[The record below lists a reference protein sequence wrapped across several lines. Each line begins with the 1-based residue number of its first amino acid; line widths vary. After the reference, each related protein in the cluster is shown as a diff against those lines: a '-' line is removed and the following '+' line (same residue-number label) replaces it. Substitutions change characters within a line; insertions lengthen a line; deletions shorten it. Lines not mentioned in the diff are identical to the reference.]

1 GTASFGFL
9 VNNPGPIPTAFT
21 LNGAACGGT
30 AASSTPALSS
40 SSAPT
45 SATTSSRSSSSVANT
60 AARWLLDSTNSTFHF
75 VTVKKTA
82 TGVETPESL
91 TFSQLQGTVAATGQ
105 ATLTIPL
112 ASISTGNAT
121 RDPRMQGMLFETNYL
136 PSLHF
141 TTQLDLAV
149 IDAMA
154 AGSTAVQSLTG
165 NLVLHGIVKPIS
177 FDALVVKHSSGSVSF
192 SPRKPIVINSTDYDL
207 NAGVEALR
215 LAAGLSTIGEK
226 VPVYFKMFLNRDNP
240 DNVPAIALAP
250 APDAAINLSGTLSN
264 VTGAAN
270 LNWVDVSSN
279 ETGFLV
285 RRKLAGTTGQWVTM
299 PGPIAANTVSY
310 IDSLTVGGSYE
321 YKVISYTDSIPA
333 TATSALTLVYAIGSS
348 ASSTSSSVAT
358 TSSSAPSSTS
368 SSVALN
374 GQTIFTQQCASCHAL
389 TNSFPTQR
397 NLATLASY
405 IDANMPIQNPAL
417 CDANCSNAVAAYLL
431 GRFTGSSSSS
441 SSVASLSS
449 SSVSSVCVGD
459 SCAPAY
465 ADRLL
470 RVLTKSEYINSVNDL
485 TGVNIETTFDSA
497 TLGSIP
503 ADLVVSG
510 FTNNARAVINENSA
524 RAYTA
529 LASKIAT
536 ATNATTIA
544 NCTGTL
550 AACGETFVT
559 GFAKRAFRRPLT
571 TEERTNFIGLFN
583 ATYAANNSEAIKFAV
598 RAVLESPQFLYRSEV
613 GVKVADLRA
622 GIVDA
627 SANLT
632 WNDVPSADRNVLPD
646 TAYVLTPYELASF
659 LAFTYTGST
668 PDATLLTAADNKAL
682 ATKTQIDAQIERL
695 LTNTKARQH
704 FGKFAVQWLG
714 VDGLP
719 YENRSATLYPN
730 YTPAV
735 KTAMLDEVRAIY
747 NDVIL
752 DGAPFTNLYASTY
765 TFANATLAQY
775 YGLGTSGLGSNMQ
788 KVTAPG
794 RGGLM
799 TTGAFLAQNAHAEKT
814 APILRSVRIRRAL
827 LCHDVPPPPTGVSL
841 DKLRDDQQKA
851 FDNLKAAQGGF
862 ATTRQEYHFL
872 TGVTPCTNCHEKIIN
887 PLGFGFENFDPVG
900 LPRTRDSNNLPIA
913 MEADDGTL
921 YGVSSMQDGASLR
934 FTDGKNFGEQLI
946 SSAAGLNQV
955 RSCFIQNNFRMAFA
969 TGLNYYD
976 RNQIG
981 TDGSPIP
988 LSDAQKQ
995 NNANELAVLIQQ
1007 MTANGNSTKV
1017 MLQTLG
1023 NLKSVRYR
1031 KDYN

>member
-1 GTASFGFL
+1 
-9 VNNPGPIPTAFT
+9 
-21 LNGAACGGT
+21 
-30 AASSTPALSS
+30 
-40 SSAPT
+40 
-45 SATTSSRSSSSVANT
+45 
-60 AARWLLDSTNSTFHF
+60 
-75 VTVKKTA
+75 
-82 TGVETPESL
+82 
-91 TFSQLQGTVAATGQ
+91 
-105 ATLTIPL
+105 
-112 ASISTGNAT
+112 
-121 RDPRMQGMLFETNYL
+121 
-136 PSLHF
+136 
-141 TTQLDLAV
+141 
-149 IDAMA
+149 
-154 AGSTAVQSLTG
+154 
-165 NLVLHGIVKPIS
+165 
-177 FDALVVKHSSGSVSF
+177 
-192 SPRKPIVINSTDYDL
+192 
-207 NAGVEALR
+207 
-215 LAAGLSTIGEK
+215 
-226 VPVYFKMFLNRDNP
+226 
-240 DNVPAIALAP
+240 
-250 APDAAINLSGTLSN
+250 
-264 VTGAAN
+264 
-270 LNWVDVSSN
+270 
-279 ETGFLV
+279 
-285 RRKLAGTTGQWVTM
+285 
-299 PGPIAANTVSY
+299 
-310 IDSLTVGGSYE
+310 
-321 YKVISYTDSIPA
+321 
-333 TATSALTLVYAIGSS
+333 
-348 ASSTSSSVAT
+348 
-358 TSSSAPSSTS
+358 
-368 SSVALN
+368 
-374 GQTIFTQQCASCHAL
+374 
-389 TNSFPTQR
+389 
-397 NLATLASY
+397 
-405 IDANMPIQNPAL
+405 
-417 CDANCSNAVAAYLL
+417 
-431 GRFTGSSSSS
+431 
-441 SSVASLSS
+441 
-449 SSVSSVCVGD
+449 
-459 SCAPAY
+459 
-465 ADRLL
+465 
-470 RVLTKSEYINSVNDL
+470 
-485 TGVNIETTFDSA
+485 
-497 TLGSIP
+497 
-503 ADLVVSG
+503 
-510 FTNNARAVINENSA
+510 
-524 RAYTA
+524 
-529 LASKIAT
+529 
-536 ATNATTIA
+536 
-544 NCTGTL
+544 
-550 AACGETFVT
+550 
-559 GFAKRAFRRPLT
+559 
-571 TEERTNFIGLFN
+571 
-583 ATYAANNSEAIKFAV
+583 
-598 RAVLESPQFLYRSEV
+598 
-613 GVKVADLRA
+613 
-622 GIVDA
+622 
-627 SANLT
+627 
-632 WNDVPSADRNVLPD
+632 
-646 TAYVLTPYELASF
+646 
-659 LAFTYTGST
+659 
-668 PDATLLTAADNKAL
+668 
-682 ATKTQIDAQIERL
+682 

-735 KTAMLDEVRAIY
+735 KTAMLEEVRAIY